1 MNCAIII
8 TGGGTGTR
16 YGEKNK
22 LLELLNGVP
31 VFIHSVKNFA
41 GLASKENYILT
52 VNSRDR
58 ELFLRELEKYSLDDR
73 ITVVNG
79 GASRVESVRNA
90 LDAVQLDSGRVAIH
104 DAARPLAERALLEK
118 LLDDERNV
126 IAAQKVVDSIKL
138 CDADGL
144 ITNEVDRTYLWRA
157 ETPQVFDIVEYRRA
171 MEQAPADATDD
182 AMIMRSAG
190 YDVYVVK
197 EEKEN
202 FKLTTASDLPKL
214 EKYMN

>member
-1 MNCAIII
+1 M
-8 TGGGTGTR
+8 
-16 YGEKNK
+16 
-22 LLELLNGVP
+22 
-31 VFIHSVKNFA
+31 
-41 GLASKENYILT
+41 
-52 VNSRDR
+52 
-58 ELFLRELEKYSLDDR
+58 
-73 ITVVNG
+73 
-79 GASRVESVRNA
+79 ESVRNA